1 MGHLLIDASFLILG
15 SLLVIPALS
24 PAPIQV
30 LTRWYPQRQIT
41 ALHLGLRTRWFI
53 TGLFVVSL
61 LLGKP
66 IVLSLFGFAAF
77 WAIKEQFSTMPTRR
91 ADRRTLFLIY
101 MLIPIQ
107 MFFIANGWEL
117 LSVFFL
123 PVFVLVVLP
132 LLMWSV
138 EKRNF
143 YDALMLLQW
152 SILTTIWVMSVAATL
167 WIEPLKANPILAGG
181 GLMIYLLGLT
191 QLNIIIRRN
200 IVLRKATS

>member
-1 MGHLLIDASFLILG
+1 MGIFVIEASFLILG
-15 SLLVIPALS
+15 SLLVIPAFS

-30 LTRWYPQRQIT
+30 LTRWYPQRQVT
-41 ALHLGLRTRWFI
+41 AIHLGLRTRWFI
-53 TGLFVVSL
+53 TALFVVSL

-66 IVLSLFGFAAF
+66 IVYALFGFAAF

-107 MFFIANGWEL
+107 MFFMANGWEV

-123 PVFVLVVLP
+123 PVFALLVLP

-138 EKRNF
+138 EKKNF
-143 YDALMLLQW
+143 YDGLMLLQW
-152 SILTTIWVMSVAATL
+152 NILATIWLMSVVATL
-167 WIEPLKANPILAGG
+167 WMEPLKLNPILAGG

-191 QLNIIIRRN
+191 QINMMIRRN
-200 IVLRKATS
+200 IVLRN